1 MSVFVEEMNKK
12 SEQIGMKTATFVNPT
27 GLEWGNLGKAD
38 DVLVLLDIAMA
49 NKAISTVWGLDSALI
64 RVKSKTGIFR
74 DVILKNTFLSENIS
88 PYTVVGRKTGSNG
101 SLFNIAIVLVDSNND
116 TTKCVILGAHSELER
131 LQYLSNLLKNNV
143 DNNYVSYCNDS
154 YVCGGELLSI
164 TKLLSIILVS
174 QYYDELSEFIEIKSS
189 DVMPGSGIPLFDG
202 DILSKQDAIKAALIS
217 SSNTATYALAR
228 YVGSCILYQKYIDK
242 LKHGIK

>member
-1 MSVFVEEMNKK
+1 M
-12 SEQIGMKTATFVNPT
+12 
-27 GLEWGNLGKAD
+27 W
-38 DVLVLLDIAMA
+38 
-49 NKAISTVWGLDSALI
+49 
-64 RVKSKTGIFR
+64 
-74 DVILKNTFLSENIS
+74 
-88 PYTVVGRKTGSNG
+88 
-101 SLFNIAIVLVDSNND
+101 
-116 TTKCVILGAHSELER
+116 
-131 LQYLSNLLKNNV
+131 
-143 DNNYVSYCNDS
+143 
-154 YVCGGELLSI
+154 GGELLSI